1 MKPRCSLVLLVL
13 LILLSACASEPLPLE
28 GEAATTT
35 VNPVAPASTAPVL
48 DVADTD
54 GVRVAITGFLSPG
67 QDGIAEVCPGTGG
80 PCPGVL
86 LLGGAPSLDDPSN
99 MVRLI
104 GLYDGR
110 NIFVEEWDEVVP
122 AETDFTNPCGLSATG
137 FGNPPDGAFEAVD
150 REVAGSRDRLAGMW
164 WDSSNQVMT
173 LWFTGDAVDDLRV
186 QLEAAASGEMALCVV
201 GGAMYSEQQLLQIQ
215 SDLDRFID
223 YRALGVQSTSTD
235 IINNRVEVSSELLDE
250 PTRLTLEAEFAGAVV
265 VHAFIEVLNGLVADL
280 PDPLPAIA
288 GDVELVTQSTRA
300 GDGMTALGRFVVMFD
315 ADRGCVYF
323 PGDEESNNGEP
334 GTGGRTLPVWPFGY
348 TAQSDPL
355 RIYDFDG
362 NLLAAEG
369 DTIEM
374 GGGFVSAEFTDVE
387 NDCGATGAWIASSP
401 PVVVTP

>member
-1 MKPRCSLVLLVL
+1 MKPRFTFVLLVL
-13 LILLSACASEPLPLE
+13 LILLAACASEPLPLE

-35 VNPVAPASTAPVL
+35 VIPVAPASTAPVL
-48 DVADTD
+48 DVANTD

-67 QDGIAEVCPGTGG
+67 QDGIAEVCPDTGG

-110 NIFVEEWDEVVP
+110 NISVEEWDEVVP

-137 FGNPPDGAFEAVD
+137 LGNPPDGAFEAVD

-201 GGAMYSEQQLLQIQ
+201 GQAQYSEQQLLQIQ
-215 SDLDRFID
+215 SDLDAHID
-223 YRALGVQSTSTD
+223 FGALGVQSTSTD
-235 IINNRVEVSSELLDE
+235 IINNRVEVSSEFLDE
-250 PTRLTLEAEFAGAVV
+250 PARMALKTEFGGAVV

-280 PDPLPAIA
+280 PDPQPAIA

-300 GDGMTALGRFVVMFD
+300 GGGMSALGRFVVMFD

-348 TAQSDPL
+348 TAELDPL

-362 NLLAAEG
+362 NLLAPEG

-374 GGGFVSAEFTDVE
+374 GGGFVSAELTDVE

-401 PVVVTP
+401 PVVVAP

>member
-1 MKPRCSLVLLVL
+1 MKLRCRLVPLVLLML
-13 LILLSACASEPLPLE
+13 LAACASEPLPLE

-35 VNPVAPASTAPVL
+35 VTPVAPTSTAPVL

-104 GLYDGR
+104 GRYDGR
-110 NIFVEEWDEVVP
+110 NIIVEEWTEVDS
-122 AETDFTNPCGLSATG
+122 AEVDLTNPCGTGVPG
-137 FGNPPDGAFEAVD
+137 FGNPPDEVFPAVD
-150 REVAGSRDRLAGMW
+150 REVAGMRDRLAAMW
-164 WDSSNQVMT
+164 WDSANQVMT
-173 LWFTGDAVDDLRV
+173 FWFTGGDVDDLRD
-186 QLEAAASGEMALCVV
+186 QLAAVAGDAMGICVT
-201 GGAMYSEQQLLQIQ
+201 GGAQYSENELLRIQ
-215 SDLDRFID
+215 SDLDGVID
-223 YRALGVQSTSTD
+223 FRALGVQSTSAD
-235 IINNRVEVSSELLDE
+235 IINNRVEVSSEFLDE
-250 PTRLTLEAEFAGAVV
+250 PTRLALEDEFDGAVV
-265 VHAFIEVLNGLVADL
+265 VHAFIEVLNGVVADL
-280 PDPLPAIA
+280 PDPQPAIA

-300 GDGMTALGRFVVMFD
+300 GGGMAALGQFVVMFD
-315 ADRGCVYF
+315 AVRGCAYF

-348 TAQSDPL
+348 TAESDPL

-362 NLLAAEG
+362 NLLAEEG

-374 GGGFVSAEFTDVE
+374 GGGFVSAEFMDVE